1 MKPNG
6 EKTSIHIGLDWHY
19 PINNYLILGKKKYL
33 KDLSI
38 EVYGSMISAAL
49 IAISFFVFSDFFFE
63 PPNLNGKWFTVI
75 KTENSSLDRFV
86 GMMLIYEIILFQDDD
101 NLYGTAEKISEIV
114 DQKKYDYA
122 PDKRVRIEFKG
133 IIDRKYFTKDILY
146 LHWSEEGRRR
156 TTSSYFEIT
165 RFNDNYMFGIF
176 NSTAAESNGKSEWVR
191 DLSKLKEMIL

>member
-1 MKPNG
+1 M
-6 EKTSIHIGLDWHY
+6 
-19 PINNYLILGKKKYL
+19 ILGKKKYL

-114 DQKKYDYA
+114 NLFLVVLFIC
-122 PDKRVRIEFKG
+122 PDFSFPSFPDFIRN
-133 IIDRKYFTKDILY
+133 
-146 LHWSEEGRRR
+146 SR
-156 TTSSYFEIT
+156 TIQ
-165 RFNDNYMFGIF
+165 
-176 NSTAAESNGKSEWVR
+176 
-191 DLSKLKEMIL
+191 